1 MNEARGTGPA
11 TPVFRRAA
19 WAAGTLCV
27 AGALLVGVYTVAA
40 PLPDCGELYVCRR
53 VVDRTLLLGW
63 TALGVA
69 VATAVLLTVVLR
81 GRRLTGWPVRAV
93 VLVLACLLAAA
104 YWKTHFGALRAVLA
118 TQMPVAVPMWT
129 ATYAF
134 WLAVAG
140 LALAAVGVRSR

>member
-40 PLPDCGELYVCRR
+40 PLPDCDGLYVCRR

-93 VLVLACLLAAA
+93 VLACLLAAA